1 MSRKAGP
8 DPRDISIHPLT
19 PGRWE
24 DLVDLFGP
32 ERGANSGCWCMWTR
46 LPGKDWKAT
55 TREERRDAFHAI
67 VKAGPPP
74 GLIAY
79 QAKVPM
85 GWVAVGP
92 RPSVWRFDNAKASR
106 PSDEPGGPG
115 PETVYAIS
123 CFYIRPGHRG
133 HGLMRLLGQAAGDFA
148 AKAGARAVDVCA
160 IEPEKRLQWGE
171 GFVGLATVFRAL
183 GFAEIARRSPKR
195 PLMRRVLRLRKY

>member
-1 MSRKAGP
+1 MSPKIRPASQET
-8 DPRDISIHPLT
+8 SIHPLT
-19 PGRWE
+19 PGRWD

-32 ERGANSGCWCMWTR
+32 QRGANSGCWCMWTR

-55 TREERRDAFHAI
+55 TREERRDALHAI

-79 QAKVPM
+79 QGKVPV

-92 RPSVWRFDNAKASR
+92 RPSVWRFDNARASR
-106 PSDEPGGPG
+106 ALEEPGGPE
-115 PETVYAIS
+115 PDMVHAIS

-133 HGLMRLLGQAAGDFA
+133 HGLMRLLGEAAVAFA
-148 AKAGARAVDVCA
+148 GKAGARAVDVCA

-183 GFAEIARRSPKR
+183 GFEEIARRSPKR
-195 PLMRRVLRLRKY
+195 PLMRLVLR